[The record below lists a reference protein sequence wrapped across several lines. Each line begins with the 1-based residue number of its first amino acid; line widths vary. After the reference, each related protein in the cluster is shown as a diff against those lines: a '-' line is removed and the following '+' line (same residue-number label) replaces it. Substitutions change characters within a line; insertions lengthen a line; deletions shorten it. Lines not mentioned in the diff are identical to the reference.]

1 MSTLVETSL
10 AQLLIGPRKD
20 EMENSTETY
29 PDAKIAALFK
39 RISDE
44 RVVVKSDLAI
54 AGPAIALLDFQ
65 SDEFARAIVKHS
77 A

>member
-1 MSTLVETSL
+1 
-10 AQLLIGPRKD
+10 
-20 EMENSTETY
+20 MENSTETY

-44 RVVVKSDLAI
+44 HKVVKSDLAI
-54 AGPAIALLDFQ
+54 AGTAIALLDFQ

-77 A
+77 V

>member
-1 MSTLVETSL
+1 MRWETRRKL
-10 AQLLIGPRKD
+10 ARDTKIG
-20 EMENSTETY
+20 
-29 PDAKIAALFK
+29 ALFK

-44 RVVVKSDLAI
+44 CMIAKTDFAI

-65 SDEFARAIVKHS
+65 GVEFARAIVRDS

>member
-1 MSTLVETSL
+1 MRWETRRKL
-10 AQLLIGPRKD
+10 ARDTKIG
-20 EMENSTETY
+20 
-29 PDAKIAALFK
+29 ALFK

-44 RVVVKSDLAI
+44 RMIAKSDLAI

-65 SDEFARAIVKHS
+65 GDEFARAIVRDS